1 MITTGQSKNIFLCIN
16 PFSIWW
22 QPFYLPNKQ
31 LGDPRGRPQPNNV
44 KAFASAFVNRGGDLE
59 DLANFADPAEEGVC
73 SIIRLGSFEILK
85 KYVCSCFK
93 LIGACLPS
101 KQWVYMGKYKSELA
115 CQGPTGIKL
124 WVFIPWWNWR
134 LNIFAESFLW
144 GSESRALAWLRLWLR
159 RAETSFNV
167 STSSQEPLLSLC
179 LPS

>member
-1 MITTGQSKNIFLCIN
+1 MCERILAQNCQKFDNFNFEFSMSHHNAHYQSYKN
-16 PFSIWW
+16 
-22 QPFYLPNKQ
+22 
-31 LGDPRGRPQPNNV
+31 
-44 KAFASAFVNRGGDLE
+44 A
-59 DLANFADPAEEGVC
+59 PAEEGVC

-85 KYVCSCFK
+85 KYVCSRFK

-101 KQWVYMGKYKSELA
+101 KKWVYMGKYKSELA

-124 WVFIPWWNWR
+124 WELIPWWNWR

-167 STSSQEPLLSLC
+167 STSSQEPLLSLS
-179 LPS
+179 LSKQTAVEKQFQT